1 MITEVDINFEF
12 GKRVTYLRK
21 KKGYSQEDL
30 AFRTGLNKNYI
41 SDIERGTRNPTL
53 KAVSKIAKG
62 LNMTIEELFKGIG
75 GTYNL

>member
-12 GKRVTYLRK
+12 GKRVTQLRK

>member
-12 GKRVTYLRK
+12 GKGVTYLRK